1 MFKIG
6 KTGTATTV
14 VSDNNTAKFIASGSL
29 DVFAT
34 PMMIALMELAA
45 CESIADSLEPTQTSV
60 GTQINVAHLAATPL
74 GATVTAKATILQVGG
89 RKILFEVTA
98 HDGVNEIGKGTHERF
113 VVDAQRFMEKLQQR

>member
-1 MFKIG
+1 MLTVGKI
-6 KTGTATTV
+6 GTATTV

-45 CESIADSLEPTQTSV
+45 CDCLADSLMPTQTSV

-74 GATVTAKATILQVGG
+74 GATVTAKATVLQVEG
-89 RKILFEVTA
+89 RKILFEITA
-98 HDGVNEIGKGTHERF
+98 HDGVNEIGRGTHERF
-113 VVDAQRFMEKLQQR
+113 VVDVQRFMEKLRQR